1 MKIMASLH
9 IKMFLITG
17 LVMLSFAC
25 SSSDSSSS
33 SSPNITSQ
41 IQKDVTQETKEEK
54 NTSSAKAKTPNPE
67 QTEQTEQTEQPEQPE
82 QVKPDIKSES
92 TNNPDVKPTP
102 IVSMPSERLQNTE
115 VVCENMSTHIY
126 CKSKDFPVVPK
137 GVIPPWGEIS
147 NYSPEVFCATDLPD
161 LVCPTITSSLIA
173 AMIEWGSYSNV
184 EYWILGS
191 DKDAASK
198 LTDLNCERRD
208 TTESLVYSGT
218 QMPMKYCLEKH
229 GPSGDHGFESYRK
242 LGEDAINQGQ
252 PMGSMGL
259 NGERDWGIHYFT
271 SSIPFGLTDHFPF
284 IGGGQEQKG
293 AFHEYF
299 HAVQHSYI
307 QTTDRNKRDELLGLV
322 WFVEG
327 GAEYM
332 AQVKYFD
339 SISSGIIQ
347 PVNADGPE
355 KSPYKFK
362 ENMRNKLLGGKDSV
376 KYNCP
381 GSTIKDFSY
390 QNSCNNAGYDLG
402 AWAIAYLDNKAGE
415 NSLIDTFYPNLDDLG
430 WEGAF
435 NLTYGMSS
443 EDFYSDFESFL
454 KLPISEQMK
463 ILPDK

>member
-1 MKIMASLH
+1 MENIIKLPIKIS
-9 IKMFLITG
+9 LITG
-17 LVMLSFAC
+17 LMVLILSVAC
-25 SSSDSSSS
+25 SSSDSSTSDSS
-33 SSPNITSQ
+33 NVMSPDPKTESSE
-41 IQKDVTQETKEEK
+41 VTQVNKEGKDTPSTK
-54 NTSSAKAKTPNPE
+54 AE
-67 QTEQTEQTEQPEQPE
+67 QSNSEQSNSEQP
-82 QVKPDIKSES
+82 KPDMKPES

-102 IVSMPSERLQNTE
+102 IVAMPSEELQNTE
-115 VVCENMSTHIY
+115 VVCENMNTHIY
-126 CKSKDFPVVPK
+126 CKSKDSPVVPK

-161 LVCPTITSSLIA
+161 LVCSTITSSLIA

-242 LGEDAINQGQ
+242 LGEDGINQGQ

-271 SSIPFGLTDHFPF
+271 SSIPFGLTDYFPF

-307 QTTDRNKRDELLGLV
+307 QTTDRNKRDDLLGLV

-339 SISSGIIQ
+339 AISSGIIQ
-347 PVNADGPE
+347 PVNADGPD
-355 KSPYKFK
+355 KSPYTFK
-362 ENMRNKLLGGKDSV
+362 EEMRNKLLGGKDSV

-402 AWAIAYLDNKAGE
+402 TWAIAYLDNKAGE

-435 NLTYGMSS
+435 NLTYGVSS
-443 EDFYSDFESFL
+443 EDFYNEFEAFL
-454 KLPISEQMK
+454 ELPISEQMK

>member
-1 MKIMASLH
+1 MENI
-9 IKMFLITG
+9 IKLYIKTFLITG
-17 LVMLSFAC
+17 LMVLILSVAC
-25 SSSDSSSS
+25 SSSDSSTSDSS
-33 SSPNITSQ
+33 NVMSPDPKTESSE
-41 IQKDVTQETKEEK
+41 VTQVNKEGKDTPSTK
-54 NTSSAKAKTPNPE
+54 AE
-67 QTEQTEQTEQPEQPE
+67 QSNSEQSNSEQP
-82 QVKPDIKSES
+82 KPDMKPES

-102 IVSMPSERLQNTE
+102 IVAMPSEELQNTE
-115 VVCENMSTHIY
+115 VVCENMNTHIY
-126 CKSKDFPVVPK
+126 CKSKDSPVVPK

-161 LVCPTITSSLIA
+161 LVCSTITSSLIA

-242 LGEDAINQGQ
+242 LSEDAINQGQ

-339 SISSGIIQ
+339 AISSGIIQ

-402 AWAIAYLDNKAGE
+402 AWAIAYLDNKVGE
-415 NSLIDTFYPNLDDLG
+415 NSLIDTFYPNLNDLG

-435 NLTYGMSS
+435 NLTYEMSS

>member
-41 IQKDVTQETKEEK
+41 IQKDVTQVTKEEK

-67 QTEQTEQTEQPEQPE
+67 QTEQTEQPEQPE
-82 QVKPDIKSES
+82 QVKPDIKSEP
-92 TNNPDVKPTP
+92 TNNSDVKPTP
-102 IVSMPSERLQNTE
+102 IVSMPSKRLQNTE

-218 QMPMKYCLEKH
+218 QMPMKY
-229 GPSGDHGFESYRK
+229 F
-242 LGEDAINQGQ
+242 
-252 PMGSMGL
+252 
-259 NGERDWGIHYFT
+259 F
-271 SSIPFGLTDHFPF
+271 
-284 IGGGQEQKG
+284 
-293 AFHEYF
+293 
-299 HAVQHSYI
+299 
-307 QTTDRNKRDELLGLV
+307 
-322 WFVEG
+322 
-327 GAEYM
+327 
-332 AQVKYFD
+332 
-339 SISSGIIQ
+339 
-347 PVNADGPE
+347 
-355 KSPYKFK
+355 
-362 ENMRNKLLGGKDSV
+362 
-376 KYNCP
+376 
-381 GSTIKDFSY
+381 
-390 QNSCNNAGYDLG
+390 
-402 AWAIAYLDNKAGE
+402 
-415 NSLIDTFYPNLDDLG
+415 
-430 WEGAF
+430 
-435 NLTYGMSS
+435 
-443 EDFYSDFESFL
+443 
-454 KLPISEQMK
+454 
-463 ILPDK
+463 